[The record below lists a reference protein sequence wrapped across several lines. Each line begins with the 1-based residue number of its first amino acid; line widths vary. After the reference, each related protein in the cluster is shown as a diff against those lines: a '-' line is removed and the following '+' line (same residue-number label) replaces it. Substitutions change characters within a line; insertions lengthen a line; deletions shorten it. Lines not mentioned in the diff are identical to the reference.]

1 VKAEIKQLRT
11 ELAKLR
17 RILEACAWVLL
28 VNGLVGL
35 FQATNWLLARWGS

>member
-1 VKAEIKQLRT
+1 MEAEIKRLRA

-28 VNGLVGL
+28 ANGLVAL
-35 FQATNWLLARWGS
+35 FQATNWLVAHWGS